1 MAMPTFTMRDLL
13 ETGVHFGHHTR
24 RWDPRMKSY
33 IFGVRNNIHILD
45 LQQTVPLLHR
55 ALQAVR
61 DTVARGGRVLFV
73 GTKRQAAETIAET
86 ASQSGQYFVN
96 HRWLGG
102 MLTNWKTISGSIKRL
117 RELEEQL
124 AQDGIG
130 LTKKELLGL
139 TRQRDKLEQ
148 ALGGIKE
155 MGGLPDIMVII
166 DTNKEA
172 IAIAEANTLGIPVVA
187 ILDSNSNPN
196 GVDYPIPG
204 NDDAMRAITLYCD
217 LISGAILDGLQQEAT
232 ASGKDLGE
240 AVEAPVEPALEET
253 AAAASVE
260 AVSAEAAPGS
270 GRRATRGVTGTG
282 PGSCHN
288 RSRAGGRRA
297 NRPNRGLSRAGTIG
311 HGRRRTPALAQM
323 WIDELEGKTMAVTAS
338 MVKELR
344 EKSGAGMMDCK
355 KALNETDGD
364 VDAAVDW
371 LRKKGL
377 AAAAKK
383 SGRVAA
389 EGLIGAVTEGVR
401 GALVEVNSETD
412 FVARNEDFQGFVSS
426 LARLTLDSDG
436 QVDALMAMDFPGTGR
451 KVDEELT
458 HNIATIG
465 ENMTVRR
472 AATQSVGAGTVV
484 SYVHN
489 ATAAGLGKIGVLV
502 ALESTGDAD
511 QLTAL
516 GKQIAMHIAA
526 TAPASVSVDDLDPAL
541 VERERAVLSD
551 QARASGKP
559 EEIIAK
565 MVEGRLRKYYE
576 EAVLLEQVFVIDNET
591 KVGKVVENAAAD
603 IGAPVKI
610 AGFSRLVLGEGV
622 EREETDFAAEVAAQ
636 LGG

>member
-1 MAMPTFTMRDLL
+1 
-13 ETGVHFGHHTR
+13 
-24 RWDPRMKSY
+24 
-33 IFGVRNNIHILD
+33 
-45 LQQTVPLLHR
+45 
-55 ALQAVR
+55 
-61 DTVARGGRVLFV
+61 
-73 GTKRQAAETIAET
+73 
-86 ASQSGQYFVN
+86 
-96 HRWLGG
+96 
-102 MLTNWKTISGSIKRL
+102 
-117 RELEEQL
+117 
-124 AQDGIG
+124 
-130 LTKKELLGL
+130 
-139 TRQRDKLEQ
+139 
-148 ALGGIKE
+148 
-155 MGGLPDIMVII
+155 
-166 DTNKEA
+166 
-172 IAIAEANTLGIPVVA
+172 
-187 ILDSNSNPN
+187 
-196 GVDYPIPG
+196 
-204 NDDAMRAITLYCD
+204 
-217 LISGAILDGLQQEAT
+217 
-232 ASGKDLGE
+232 
-240 AVEAPVEPALEET
+240 
-253 AAAASVE
+253 
-260 AVSAEAAPGS
+260 
-270 GRRATRGVTGTG
+270 
-282 PGSCHN
+282 
-288 RSRAGGRRA
+288 
-297 NRPNRGLSRAGTIG
+297 
-311 HGRRRTPALAQM
+311 
-323 WIDELEGKTMAVTAS
+323 MAVTAS

-436 QVDALMAMDFPGTGR
+436 QVEALMAMDFPGTGR

-465 ENMTVRR
+465 ENM
-472 AATQSVGAGTVV
+472 
-484 SYVHN
+484 
-489 ATAAGLGKIGVLV
+489 